1 MIRTVLVAG
10 AFACLSFGV
19 HAQEC
24 EFPYDA
30 TVGEFL
36 AAGAPLV
43 EILPEDLPNIVDQV
57 EALEGKDL
65 GDVTRGFFVNA
76 GSNILLGLEVD
87 NCLLPP
93 ILVGTVTP
101 SSAPLSGKDAQGN
114 IGA

>member
-1 MIRTVLVAG
+1 MFKT
-10 AFACLSFGV
+10 AFAAAALCCLSFGA

-36 AAGAPLV
+36 AAGAPLA
-43 EILPEDLPNIVDQV
+43 EIAPDDLPNVVDQI
-57 EALEGKDL
+57 EAIDGKNL

-76 GSNILLGLEVD
+76 GGSILLGLEVD
-87 NCLLPP
+87 DCLLAP
-93 ILVGTVTP
+93 IVVGTVAP
-101 SSAPLSGKDAQGN
+101 ASAPLSGKDAMGN